1 MAFFTTT
8 RDDFRREVGPIV
20 RQYFKDKGLLQKDVA
35 KELGMSPPLL
45 NRYLSGKA
53 CFGEKVASKLFRRYD
68 LSYDFLLTG
77 KGHLLK
83 EDYKK
88 EDEEIESNDSFLRS
102 SLNFLCREYGEENV
116 MITLLSEWVRESN
129 SYTVIPYKNDNIF
142 IARTFDL
149 KMLNRI
155 TKHWKKVTI

>member
-1 MAFFTTT
+1 MAFYTQT

-53 CFGEKVASKLFRRYD
+53 CFGKKVAHKLFIRYNM
-68 LSYDFLLTG
+68 SYDFLLTG

-83 EDYKK
+83 EDNIK
-88 EDEEIESNDSFLRS
+88 EDEEIKSKDSLLIS
-102 SLNFLCREYGEENV
+102 SLNFLCREYGEHNV

-129 SYTVIPYKNDNIF
+129 SYTVIPLLQDKIL
-142 IARTFDL
+142 IARTSDS

-155 TKHWKKVTI
+155 TKYWKEVTI